1 MVGGIQA
8 LRVDFG
14 VILGFTY
21 SVCSHFIVMFF

>member
-1 MVGGIQA
+1 MAGEILV

-14 VILGFTY
+14 IILGFTY